1 MIGKIYRSIINF
13 YDLRSN
19 TTQKKSRPVLILS
32 DSRNNDYTVLP
43 ISTVTKKEN
52 LDLEYDIELNP
63 TLFSKLKLNRIS
75 YVRTHKR
82 MVVHTASLDLTE
94 SLGDLK
100 TDYPDIYLEI
110 IEKMTKYNAVIEEE
124 ALS

>member
-1 MIGKIYRSIINF
+1 
-13 YDLRSN
+13 
-19 TTQKKSRPVLILS
+19 
-32 DSRNNDYTVLP
+32 
-43 ISTVTKKEN
+43 
-52 LDLEYDIELNP
+52 
-63 TLFSKLKLNRIS
+63 
-75 YVRTHKR
+75 